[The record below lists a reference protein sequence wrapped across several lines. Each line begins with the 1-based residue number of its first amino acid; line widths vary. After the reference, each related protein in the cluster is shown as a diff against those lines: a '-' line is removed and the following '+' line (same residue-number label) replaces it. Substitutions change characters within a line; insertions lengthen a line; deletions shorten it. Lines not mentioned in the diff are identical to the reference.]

1 MLVRTQFISRR
12 LISILA
18 ITAIT
23 ALAWTASLAYANPP
37 SADLAKRL
45 AEGERSPEDKARD
58 AGRQPA
64 AVIEFLGIEAGMK
77 VMDLIAAGGYYT
89 AVLSEAVGPQGRVYA
104 QNGDFVLKIR
114 DGANDKAMTARLA
127 NGRLP
132 NVERLDRE
140 IKDLN
145 FDGTLDAVL
154 TALNFHD
161 IYNGGSADAASEML
175 LTILKSLRPGGVL
188 GLIDHAGNP
197 KAENEKLHRIDEAK
211 VVEAAEAAGFV
222 VEASSDILRHPE
234 DDRTQFVFAKG
245 LRGATDR
252 FVLRLRKPR

>member
-1 MLVRTQFISRR
+1 MPIRTQPSSRR
-12 LISILA
+12 LLSILA
-18 ITAIT
+18 ITLFT
-23 ALAWTASLAYANPP
+23 WTASQAVANPP
-37 SADLAKRL
+37 SADLEKRL

-58 AGRQPA
+58 AGRRPA
-64 AVIEFLGIEAGMK
+64 AVINFLGIEAGMK
-77 VMDLIAAGGYYT
+77 VMDLIAASGYYT
-89 AVLSEAVGPQGRVYA
+89 EVLSVAVGPKGRVYA

-140 IKDLN
+140 VEDLS

-161 IYNGGSADAASEML
+161 IYNGGGEDAANKML

-197 KAENEKLHRIDEAK
+197 KADNEKLHRIDEAK
-211 VVEAAEAAGFV
+211 VVEAAKAAGFI
-222 VEASSDILRHPE
+222 VEASSDVLRHSE